1 MGESKIKSKAKSLM
15 RNNSKDMFFLAL
27 GILMYS
33 IGYSAY
39 ILPEKVVMGGVAGAA
54 ALIYYATGIPTGTSI
69 LVLNAAMLFIA
80 FRSEERR

>member
-15 RNNSKDMFFLAL
+15 RNNSKDMVFLAL

-39 ILPEKVVMGGVAGAA
+39 ILPEKVVMGETV
-54 ALIYYATGIPTGTSI
+54 
-69 LVLNAAMLFIA
+69 
-80 FRSEERR
+80 